1 MPSFAKIVPWLRQ
14 RRLGI
19 AASSLIAVLIVGAL
33 FSRAQQSEP
42 GSTEV
47 AKVTRHVKPN
57 EPEPRVGIIKQI
69 DKGLGAVVEFLET
82 VLFYRVGS
90 RKGEYVVMDHRE
102 EYVRPAGE
110 TGQFRRL
117 DPDGTRPELEIT
129 AKKAEGLAAVDQLI
143 RGPEK
148 NFIRNGFVDDKP
160 VEFISIGVDTST
172 KYVLVKAGE
181 GEGEYRKQLPKR
193 QRLSDDPNDVLT
205 PSEVERLASLERLKV
220 DEEPVDSSRPYV
232 FFERTGGVPLVVAWL
247 VIGGIFCTIYFRGF
261 NIRGFFHSLQVVR
274 GKYDDPTEPGEVT
287 HFQALSSAL
296 SATVGLGNIAGV
308 TIAMTI
314 GGPGAFFWM
323 IVCGV
328 LGMSSKFAECTLGQ
342 KYRTVKPD
350 GTVQGGPMEYLYRGL
365 KEIRLAPLGTVLS
378 IAFAVMCVLASFGG
392 GNMFQVNQSGSV
404 VVSVLQ
410 TGNRADRRAVRA
422 EIADAAE
429 RGDDAALQDAE
440 QRQVALEK
448 KMDRFGD
455 IFKAGYGVVMAILVG
470 AVIIGGIRRIG
481 AAAEKIVPAMCL
493 LYIAVCLYI
502 ILMHFNRIPGLFAS
516 VFTDAFTGQAFGGGL
531 IGVIVVGFQRAAFSN
546 EAGVGSAAIAHSAA
560 RTEEPVREGVVAL
573 MGPFIDTIVV
583 CSMTAMVILI
593 TGAWNNEV
601 WVVKNGLEGAALTA
615 RAFEEELSW
624 FPYILAMA
632 VVLFAYSTIISWS
645 YYGERSWE
653 RLFGARTT
661 IIYKVLCIVF
671 VFVGAV
677 ANLGSVLSFSDM
689 MILTMAF
696 PNILGVILLAPKI
709 KRDLDVYWRR
719 YKAGEFKTKH

>member
-1 MPSFAKIVPWLRQ
+1 
-14 RRLGI
+14 
-19 AASSLIAVLIVGAL
+19 
-33 FSRAQQSEP
+33 
-42 GSTEV
+42 
-47 AKVTRHVKPN
+47 
-57 EPEPRVGIIKQI
+57 
-69 DKGLGAVVEFLET
+69 
-82 VLFYRVGS
+82 
-90 RKGEYVVMDHRE
+90 
-102 EYVRPAGE
+102 
-110 TGQFRRL
+110 
-117 DPDGTRPELEIT
+117 
-129 AKKAEGLAAVDQLI
+129 
-143 RGPEK
+143 
-148 NFIRNGFVDDKP
+148 
-160 VEFISIGVDTST
+160 
-172 KYVLVKAGE
+172 
-181 GEGEYRKQLPKR
+181 
-193 QRLSDDPNDVLT
+193 
-205 PSEVERLASLERLKV
+205 
-220 DEEPVDSSRPYV
+220 
-232 FFERTGGVPLVVAWL
+232 
-247 VIGGIFCTIYFRGF
+247 
-261 NIRGFFHSLQVVR
+261 
-274 GKYDDPTEPGEVT
+274 
-287 HFQALSSAL
+287 
-296 SATVGLGNIAGV
+296 
-308 TIAMTI
+308 
-314 GGPGAFFWM
+314 
-323 IVCGV
+323 
-328 LGMSSKFAECTLGQ
+328 
-342 KYRTVKPD
+342 
-350 GTVQGGPMEYLYRGL
+350 
-365 KEIRLAPLGTVLS
+365 
-378 IAFAVMCVLASFGG
+378 
-392 GNMFQVNQSGSV
+392 
-404 VVSVLQ
+404 
-410 TGNRADRRAVRA
+410 
-422 EIADAAE
+422 
-429 RGDDAALQDAE
+429 
-440 QRQVALEK
+440 VALEK